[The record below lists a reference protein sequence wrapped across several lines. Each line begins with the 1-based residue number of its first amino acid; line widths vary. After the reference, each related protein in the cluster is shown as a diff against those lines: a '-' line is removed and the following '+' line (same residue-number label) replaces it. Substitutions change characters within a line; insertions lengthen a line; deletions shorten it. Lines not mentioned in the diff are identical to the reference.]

1 MKALEPRV
9 FKNTLQSRPVRNRST
24 SNDIMFQL
32 TDSKQHVQE
41 NNYLGRLPLLKGTP
55 EVSPSR
61 RTKVHNIP
69 RLKLNSMQSLPR
81 VPKLA
86 MEMTKQQYFDAS
98 NFVDNFENDTKDI
111 KDKAAFE
118 ING

>member
-1 MKALEPRV
+1 M
-9 FKNTLQSRPVRNRST
+9 
-24 SNDIMFQL
+24 
-32 TDSKQHVQE
+32 
-41 NNYLGRLPLLKGTP
+41 GRLPLLKGTP

-61 RTKVHNIP
+61 KTKVHNIP

-98 NFVDNFENDTKDI
+98 NFVDNFENDSKDI

-118 ING
+118 INGQAPEVETARYYDHKFKGHQEG